1 MGNKIKD
8 STPKSEK
15 LSDSKN
21 ENEQPI
27 SKVSSSASIVAR
39 AGQIMAVI
47 ITLGVIG
54 MIASMLVSESLGGD
68 AAQIN
73 NAGALRMQAIRISRA
88 IISVENESNQ
98 SNNKSSANLN
108 KSKAL
113 VKNEINNFDERIT
126 HLFLGG
132 ITSRDKN
139 SQIEKQY
146 HLILSSWKSLKTQ
159 ITDPIGTQNSIKS
172 FDNFVTEIDQLVTFL
187 QLGSE
192 KKLASLRSI
201 QGASLFTLL
210 LIAFVVLYRLNRAI
224 VIPLKQL
231 VTVAEHAG
239 KGDFSIKA
247 NYKANNELG
256 LLASTINR
264 MSEELALTYQD
275 FEQRVDSKTKAL
287 THSNRSLQV
296 LYQAARKLASND
308 LQQTDEQII
317 NELEEALG
325 IGKITIERCVSEEA
339 VFDKNNT
346 NESLI
351 NNQLKQLKYPL
362 EKPNQQYGCIIWHI
376 KRDEIIYKWQTQM
389 LRAMADIVATA
400 IDLEQRRNSENRL
413 LIVEERAVI
422 ARELHD
428 SLAQSL
434 SYLKVQTSL
443 LTRKMQKNS
452 NQASI
457 EETIG
462 ELKHGL
468 NAAYQQLREL
478 LTTFRLKLDDPSL
491 INALQGTVVE
501 FSEKCQHKI
510 SLEFL
515 IPENSLSANQEI
527 HVLQI
532 VREALSNVHRHAKA
546 SKAGVSLRNNREKLV
561 VEIWDDGIGIDK
573 IPQKQGHFGLG
584 IMQERAKSLMSEISI
599 EPRNPK
605 GTRVSFEF

>member
-1 MGNKIKD
+1 MGKNIKG
-8 STPKSEK
+8 STLKSK
-15 LSDSKN
+15 
-21 ENEQPI
+21 EQSIPN
-27 SKVSSSASIVAR
+27 SELKQPVRKVSSGASIVAS
-39 AGQIMAVI
+39 AGQIMAII
-47 ITLGVIG
+47 ITLGVVG
-54 MIASMLVSESLGGD
+54 MIASMLVSESLSGD

-73 NAGALRMQAIRISRA
+73 QAGALRMQAIRISRA
-88 IISVENESNQ
+88 IISAENNQTKNPNES
-98 SNNKSSANLN
+98 SADFI
-108 KSKAL
+108 KRRDK
-113 VKNEINNFDERIT
+113 VKNEMINFDDRIT

-132 ITSRDKN
+132 IAGRNKHSEV
-139 SQIEKQY
+139 EKQY
-146 HLILSSWKSLKTQ
+146 YLILSSWEEIKTQ
-159 ITDPIGTQNSIKS
+159 IVQPVDSLTSVES
-172 FDNFVTEIDQLVTFL
+172 FDHFVTEIDQLVTLL

-192 KKLASLRSI
+192 EKLASLRTI
-201 QGASLFTLL
+201 QGVSLFTLL

-264 MSEELALTYQD
+264 MSEELALTYHD

-308 LQQTDEQII
+308 FKQTDEHII

-325 IGKITIERCVSEEA
+325 IGKITIERNLSEKSELA
-339 VFDKNNT
+339 KSNSIECKKTDQV
-346 NESLI
+346 
-351 NNQLKQLKYPL
+351 KQLKYPL
-362 EKPNQQYGCIIWHI
+362 EKPNQQYGFIVWHI
-376 KRDEIIYKWQTQM
+376 TQDESVHKWQTQM

-400 IDLEQRRNSENRL
+400 IDLENRRNAENRL

-443 LTRKMQKNS
+443 LTRKMQKDS
-452 NQASI
+452 NQTSI

-462 ELKHGL
+462 ELKFGL
-468 NAAYQQLREL
+468 NSAYQQLREL

-491 INALQGTVVE
+491 VNALQGTVVE
-501 FSEKCQHKI
+501 FSEKCQHDI
-510 SLEFL
+510 SLDFL
-515 IPENSLSANQEI
+515 ISENSLSANQEI
-527 HVLQI
+527 HILQI
-532 VREALSNVHRHAKA
+532 VREALSNVHRHAQA
-546 SKAGVSLRNNREKLV
+546 ATAGVSLTINNEKLL
-561 VEIWDDGIGIDK
+561 VEIWDDGIGIDE
-573 IPQKQGHFGLG
+573 ISQEQGHFGLG
-584 IMQERAKSLMSEISI
+584 IMQERAKSLMSEINI

-605 GTRVSFEF
+605 GTRVFFEF